1 MQKRLEATN
10 ELTESSISEISL
22 SESDS
27 KPSEFQKPKDLYND
41 PMLVQESHESK
52 FSNSK
57 TIQVPSQTGITSE
70 NLESVSAWDQHMIL
84 VESQMESTKLKIED
98 LQQSER
104 IQHYSVDEIRDSVE
118 HNLFVKSIV
127 KDREQAS
134 AIAKTDAEVFEPGGQ
149 LQISGKILRIES
161 ERQKQLA
168 ELEEKR
174 EELGQEVLREK
185 RVQIEQNFQKRLID
199 LDQLEH

>member
-1 MQKRLEATN
+1 
-10 ELTESSISEISL
+10 
-22 SESDS
+22 
-27 KPSEFQKPKDLYND
+27 
-41 PMLVQESHESK
+41 MLVQESHESK

-57 TIQVPSQTGITSE
+57 PIQVPSQTGITSE

-127 KDREQAS
+127 KDRE
-134 AIAKTDAEVFEPGGQ
+134 
-149 LQISGKILRIES
+149 
-161 ERQKQLA
+161 
-168 ELEEKR
+168 
-174 EELGQEVLREK
+174 
-185 RVQIEQNFQKRLID
+185 
-199 LDQLEH
+199 

>member
-27 KPSEFQKPKDLYND
+27 KPSGFQKPKDLYID

-127 KDREQAS
+127 KDREQVS

-161 ERQKQLA
+161 DRQKQLA

-185 RVQIEQNFQKRLID
+185 RVQIE
-199 LDQLEH
+199 

>member
-27 KPSEFQKPKDLYND
+27 KPSGFQKPKDPYID

-57 TIQVPSQTGITSE
+57 PIQVPSQTGITSE

-161 ERQKQLA
+161 DRQKQLA

-185 RVQIEQNFQKRLID
+185 RVQIE
-199 LDQLEH
+199 